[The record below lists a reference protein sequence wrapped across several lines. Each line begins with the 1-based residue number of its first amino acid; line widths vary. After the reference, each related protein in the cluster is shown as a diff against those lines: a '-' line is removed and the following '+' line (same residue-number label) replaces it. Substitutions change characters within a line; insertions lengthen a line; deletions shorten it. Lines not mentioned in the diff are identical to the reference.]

1 MPVDT
6 AALLVDLLRQTQL
19 LSPTQLE
26 AVAQDLA
33 RRFPDPKA
41 LARELLNRAWLTPYQ
56 ANQLLQGASANLVLG
71 PYAILERLGENTLGQ
86 VFKARHHLMNRLVS
100 LTIVREE
107 LLSQPQAVERFYQE
121 IQTASQLS
129 DPHIVHPYDAGPI
142 GRSHFFAQ
150 EYVDGI
156 DLERLVQ
163 QSGPLTIATASGF
176 ICQTAMALQHSWE
189 RGLLHHD
196 LRPANLL
203 VSRLAGSSGTISIT
217 ARTPLPSSDQLKQG
231 TIKVSGLGL
240 TLLQPRLRS
249 TAAID
254 GCAAANA
261 DYVAPEQAQG
271 QPLDVR
277 SNLYSLGCVF
287 YYLTAGQ
294 APYAGSS
301 SSVKLRQHQ
310 TEDPKPLA
318 ERRPDLPPHLDQMIR
333 KLMAKQPEDRY
344 QTPQELIAVLS
355 PTLAARL
362 SLHSATVGT
371 APAPARTIPADS
383 PSLARRWRWP
393 LLVAG
398 AVGLLACLASLIWL
412 VAARSNRSATDE
424 SGQTPGPAGAP
435 LARYVKK
442 ASREETAL
450 ATLKQNGYPTLEGK
464 WYYIGPFENHEKK
477 GFAAEY
483 PPEKEIDLGKSY
495 PGKGNKPVG
504 WKELPNFRLGQ
515 LYDIKQAIN
524 QNDAVVYLF
533 HEFRA
538 TQACSLEVGLGSD
551 DTLSVWLNGRQLL
564 AKDVYRGAA
573 PDQDI
578 VMLPVQPG
586 SNQLL
591 LKVCQGTGDWKFYVW
606 PRWPEHLD
614 KNFGSSLQRDFP
626 ARGAR

>member
-1 MPVDT
+1 MPVAT
-6 AALLVDLLRQTQL
+6 SALLVDLLRQTQL

-33 RRFPDPKA
+33 RRIPEPKA
-41 LARELLNRAWLTPYQ
+41 LAKELLERAWLTPYQ

-71 PYAILERLGENTLGQ
+71 PYAILERLGENALGQ
-86 VFKARHHLMNRLVS
+86 VFKARHHLMNRLVT

-121 IQTASQLS
+121 IQAASQLS

-163 QSGPLTIATASGF
+163 QSGPLTIATASAF
-176 ICQTAMALQHSWE
+176 ICQTAIALQHAYE

-203 VSRLAGSSGTISIT
+203 VSRLAGSSGSISIT
-217 ARTPLPSSDQLKQG
+217 AKTPLPSSDQLKQG
-231 TIKVSGLGL
+231 TIKVSNLGL

-249 TAAID
+249 TAAVD
-254 GCAAANA
+254 GSEAANA
-261 DYVAPEQAQG
+261 DYIAPEQAQG

-277 SNLYSLGCVF
+277 SNLYSLGCIF

-294 APYAGSS
+294 APYAGSN

-310 TEDPKPLA
+310 VEAARPLTEH
-318 ERRPDLPPHLDQMIR
+318 RPDLPSYLYEMVR
-333 KLMAKQPEDRY
+333 RLMAKRPEERY
-344 QTPQELIAVLS
+344 QTPQELVGVLS

-362 SLHSATVGT
+362 SLHLPPPATVT
-371 APAPARTIPADS
+371 PPAPAAAA
-383 PSLARRWRWP
+383 PSQARRLRWP
-393 LLVAG
+393 LIAAG
-398 AVGLLACLASLIWL
+398 ALGLLVGLALLIWL
-412 VAARSNRSATDE
+412 VVARVNSATGDE
-424 SGQTPGPAGAP
+424 SGQSPLPAGAT
-435 LARYVKK
+435 LSRYVKK
-442 ASREETAL
+442 ATREETIL
-450 ATLKQNGYPTLEGK
+450 ETLKQNGYPALEGK

-483 PPEKEIDLGKSY
+483 PPEKELDLGKSY
-495 PGKGNKPVG
+495 TGKGNQAVG
-504 WKELPNFRLGQ
+504 WKELPRFQLGQ
-515 LYDIKQAIN
+515 LYDIKQAIH
-524 QNDAVVYLF
+524 QDHAVVYLC
-533 HEFRA
+533 HEFQA

-551 DTLSVWLNGRQLL
+551 DTLSVWLNGKQLL

-573 PDQDI
+573 PDQDL
-578 VMLPVQPG
+578 VVLPVQPG

-591 LKVCQGTGDWKFYVW
+591 LKVCQGTGDWRFYVW
-606 PRWPEHLD
+606 PRWPDHLE
-614 KNFGSSLQRDFP
+614 KNFKSSLQRDFP
-626 ARGAR
+626 IRVIR